1 MCAVN
6 NAAVPGLKKA
16 ENFGAA
22 FQSVSSTSVVVRF
35 GRLHSSGLFGWC
47 YRMSTLH
54 FAAAA
59 ADFDHTTSVSYF
71 GSYHYSTEDAH
82 TQCSMVGSV
91 RCGFVIPNSFDLYLT
106 CREF

>member
-1 MCAVN
+1 MGDVN
-6 NAAVPGLKKA
+6 NSAVPGLKKA

-47 YRMSTLH
+47 YRMRTLL

-59 ADFDHTTSVSYF
+59 IRRRRTSRHDIASRAQ
-71 GSYHYSTEDAH
+71 SCDD
-82 TQCSMVGSV
+82 QCAAA
-91 RCGFVIPNSFDLYLT
+91 
-106 CREF
+106 